1 MEPHTITFPK
11 PYEHISCFERI
22 IILRCIRPDK
32 VVPAVQKFV
41 LGKEK
46 KERKKESFFKIAK
59 RVRDTIFTKKKEK
72 IRAFNSYM
80 KRENKKKKKKIA
92 EIEIS
97 LYEFSRREEIKRDT
111 IHIRSYY
118 PSDGN
123 SNIKRNDLISGR
135 ANGTSVHRA
144 AALRPDLFVRR
155 FALLYSPHI
164 RVDAWRRSHG
174 DSTEIRGRPG
184 FRDEPPLLPFIGSRA
199 RSDCRESHR
208 RGGEERHLGRPPE
221 LSPCQKFYANV
232 GKGVSVNRSDRPFQ

>member
-80 KRENKKKKKKIA
+80 KRENKKKKKKLLK
-92 EIEIS
+92 S
-97 LYEFSRREEIKRDT
+97 KYLSMSSR
-111 IHIRSYY
+111 
-118 PSDGN
+118 
-123 SNIKRNDLISGR
+123 
-135 ANGTSVHRA
+135 
-144 AALRPDLFVRR
+144 
-155 FALLYSPHI
+155 
-164 RVDAWRRSHG
+164 
-174 DSTEIRGRPG
+174 
-184 FRDEPPLLPFIGSRA
+184 
-199 RSDCRESHR
+199 
-208 RGGEERHLGRPPE
+208 GE
-221 LSPCQKFYANV
+221 K
-232 GKGVSVNRSDRPFQ
+232 K